1 MRFFGPYRPEELR
14 GLMARIDWVIVPST
28 WWENSP
34 LVIQEAFKFR
44 RPVICSDI
52 GGMAEKVT
60 PGVNGLHFR
69 AGNALDLADRIEEA
83 VETPGLWDQ
92 LRSQIEPPATIAETV
107 DRLLATYDA
116 ADSSTGLAGGRTGA
130 DPNHRVA

>member
-1 MRFFGPYRPEELR
+1 M
-14 GLMARIDWVIVPST
+14 
-28 WWENSP
+28 
-34 LVIQEAFKFR
+34 IQEAFKYG

-83 VETPGLWDQ
+83 VESPGLWERLHIPD
-92 LRSQIEPPATIAETV
+92 RATRY
-107 DRLLATYDA
+107 DRRDGRQA
-116 ADSSTGLAGGRTGA
+116 ARRLPIRGQARRTGRGQYPA
-130 DPNHRVA
+130 GPDRPSCLRGERRS